1 MFKSLKKVLVG
12 VLASSLILSS
22 VAFAADTT
30 AVKSPTTPVKATV
43 VTKKTVS
50 SAPAKKAVKF
60 AKSVK
65 TIKEGA
71 IKKQT
76 TTITFAAKSKTTVK
90 KGAFKKAK
98 NLKTITVSGNKVK
111 FEKNAFKGLTKKQQ
125 QKITINVKGL
135 SKSAFNKYKKALKNA
150 GFKGKIKRVK

>member
-30 AVKSPTTPVKATV
+30 AVKSPTTPVKVTV

-50 SAPAKKAVKF
+50 KAPAKKAVKF
-60 AKSVK
+60 SKSVK
-65 TIKEGA
+65 TIKAGA
-71 IKKQT
+71 INKKT

-90 KGAFKKAK
+90 KGAFKNAK

-125 QKITINVKGL
+125 KKITINVKGL
-135 SKSAFNKYKKALKNA
+135 SKSAFNKYKKALQKA
-150 GFKGKIKRVK
+150 GFKGTIKRVK

>member
-30 AVKSPTTPVKATV
+30 VKSPTTPVKVTV

-50 SAPAKKAVKF
+50 KAPAKKAVKF
-60 AKSVK
+60 SKSVK
-65 TIKEGA
+65 TIKAGA
-71 IKKQT
+71 INKKT
-76 TTITFAAKSKTTVK
+76 TTITFAVKSKTTVK
-90 KGAFKKAK
+90 KGAFKNAK
-98 NLKTITVSGNKVK
+98 KLKTITVSGNKVK

-125 QKITINVKGL
+125 QKMTINVKGL
-135 SKSAFNKYKKALKNA
+135 SKKAFNKYKKALQKA
-150 GFKGKIKRVK
+150 GFKGTIKRVK